1 MWFVEIGGHMAEP
14 RDTQERG
21 FKRRPRILDYLGAGN
36 MEESEARDLACQL
49 TRRARQESSRH
60 VEGSAP
66 DPDEVRER
74 RESRQRSHNA

>member
-1 MWFVEIGGHMAEP
+1 MAEP

-36 MEESEARDLACQL
+36 MEESEARDLAYQL
-49 TRRARQESSRH
+49 TRRARQESSRQ

-66 DPDEVRER
+66 DPGEVRER